1 MINPT
6 SPIRIVALALL
17 TCLLVPDALAGLTLK
32 EDMFLGVWSPLVS
45 KWERR
50 VPVCVWNEDGVTLY
64 RVTATGLAP
73 GANFAMTNDI
83 GDEVGYRVF
92 WHTGKKLRQR
102 ERLRAN
108 TVSRKV
114 FQFDNTRQCRS
125 GPNAQLRI
133 RANKRDIDSAIPGIY
148 NDTLLLV
155 LSPL

>member
-1 MINPT
+1 MINPI
-6 SPIRIVALALL
+6 SPIKIVALVLL
-17 TCLLVPDALAGLTLK
+17 TCLLAPVALAGIVLK

-73 GANFAMTNDI
+73 GAQFAMTNDI
-83 GDEVGYRVF
+83 GGEVGYRVF
-92 WHTGKKLRQR
+92 WHTGKKLRLR

-148 NDTLLLV
+148 SDTLLLL